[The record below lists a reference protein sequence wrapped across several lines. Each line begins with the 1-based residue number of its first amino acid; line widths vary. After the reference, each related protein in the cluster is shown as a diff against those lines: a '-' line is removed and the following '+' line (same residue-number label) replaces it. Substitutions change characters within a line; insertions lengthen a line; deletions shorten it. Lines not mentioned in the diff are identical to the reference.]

1 LGAKVLVGAGPEL
14 SNSIRDL
21 GFEVIE
27 AEGSTEIDL
36 RNGVRGRIVATYAD
50 DTFLALSDGEESC
63 INLND
68 AIHAAPESIQK
79 KFCKV
84 IRQLYGRPSYVFCG
98 YGTASH
104 FPNSYV
110 IPGKDQRRTAA
121 MRQAYFNRSW
131 ARIIHDL
138 QPRFGF
144 PFAAD
149 VAFLESGLS
158 WSNEP
163 VHNAERPTEVF
174 HRQFGRRKGI
184 QVIDIAPGFVI
195 EQGKVIQANTR
206 QRLSPEEVQ
215 GAYRDLI
222 ERVNRVA
229 PVDRRTVGE
238 LRDLLEQNIA
248 RGAAYFA
255 SYDGDYRCLLR
266 INGAEAAIRVIKR
279 GGRVAAEVTEA
290 TDTEGGYNVVY
301 RTRASYLRQSL
312 STKYGHE
319 TLFVGSGGIFEI
331 SDRSTVRA
339 GIHRELMA
347 MLKPF
352 AGDGPRRAKGRWSA
366 LGAAKRALRRLLGRS
381 REDLYDLE
389 KWTVFAE
396 SVER

>member
-1 LGAKVLVGAGPEL
+1 MDDISISHGHHDHFHPPTLKRFLGAKVLVGAGSEL
-14 SNSIRDL
+14 SNAIRDL

-27 AEGSTEIDL
+27 TEGSTEIDL

-50 DTFLALSDGEESC
+50 DTFLAISDGEESC

-68 AIHAAPESIQK
+68 AIHAAPESIQR
-79 KFCKV
+79 KFCRL

-131 ARIIHDL
+131 ARIIHEL

-229 PVDRRTVGE
+229 PVDRRTVAE
-238 LRDLLEQNIA
+238 LRDLLEQNI
-248 RGAAYFA
+248 
-255 SYDGDYRCLLR
+255 
-266 INGAEAAIRVIKR
+266 
-279 GGRVAAEVTEA
+279 
-290 TDTEGGYNVVY
+290 
-301 RTRASYLRQSL
+301 
-312 STKYGHE
+312 
-319 TLFVGSGGIFEI
+319 
-331 SDRSTVRA
+331 
-339 GIHRELMA
+339 
-347 MLKPF
+347 
-352 AGDGPRRAKGRWSA
+352 
-366 LGAAKRALRRLLGRS
+366 
-381 REDLYDLE
+381 
-389 KWTVFAE
+389 
-396 SVER
+396 